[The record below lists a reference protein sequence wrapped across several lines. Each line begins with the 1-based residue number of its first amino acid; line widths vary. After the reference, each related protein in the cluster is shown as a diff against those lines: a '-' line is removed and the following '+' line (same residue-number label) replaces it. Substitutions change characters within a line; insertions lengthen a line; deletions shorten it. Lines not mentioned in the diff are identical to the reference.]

1 MKSNIKNPRK
11 VSESNSEIANAEE
24 ISSENSEVYRLSLQN
39 KNLLEENETLI
50 ANLDVLKAHY
60 DELVKTS
67 ELSDDDKHKLLM
79 KSVERC
85 QQFETNLKIYERK
98 IEFLLAENDNLHAE
112 LRALK
117 VTSIE
122 LKNDVKME
130 IIEKPKFSIVEE
142 VQLNSEEI
150 TNIQDELQQVRS
162 ELNGFCLSVLKNIKS
177 LDEENILKMD
187 TEKLSQIAILETN
200 VATNFITRQ
209 ELDALTSNQKKM
221 QETIKAHEA
230 KEKYF
235 EEIARVAQYQ
245 LKSQQLMLSQFSD
258 DEIIARHLIVDL
270 QSNSNESYL
279 LTKTVRDLKVRYK
292 KYFLCRHHNFISL

>member
-11 VSESNSEIANAEE
+11 VSEINSEIANAEE

-98 IEFLLAENDNLHAE
+98 IEFLLAENDHLHAE

-270 QSNSNESYL
+270 QSNSDESYL